1 MTYAHRSSFLVVAA
15 LVVALVLAG
24 AAFADYH
31 GDAHEAAAASFST
44 QVATATTHAGFSA
57 GADAHAMAVTHLGH
71 VLNCFEGEAG
81 EHFDGSWGHPCGGQG
96 MGIAADLDGHPMQAE
111 LAPLV
116 QAAHELA
123 RQGVQLDSLAAVQR
137 AAAGVQALL
146 ELIGAAI

>member
-1 MTYAHRSSFLVVAA
+1 MTHAHRSSFLVAAA

-24 AAFADYH
+24 AAFAEFR
-31 GDAHEAAAASFST
+31 GDSREAVAADFST

-57 GADAHAMAVTHLGH
+57 NADAHAMAVTHLGH
-71 VLNCFEGEAG
+71 VLNCFEGEGG
-81 EHFDGSWGHPCGGQG
+81 EHFDASWGHPCGGQG
-96 MGIAADLDGHPMQAE
+96 TGIAADLAALSMQAE

-146 ELIGAAI
+146 ELIGAAS